1 MISDKKYNMKRIILM
16 SVLLVASTTMVQA
29 QLKPEYS
36 KTGKGASP
44 VFSTIASPD
53 IPMSVTFAGEKISFD
68 RLDMAER
75 LDRELTSVIYG
86 QTTTELCFKR
96 ANRYFP
102 ALAKILKE
110 QGVPQDFL
118 YLAVTESS
126 MDYSA
131 YSSAKAAGMWQLL
144 AGTGRDFG
152 LEVTDEVDERYD
164 PEKSTVAACKYLKSA
179 YKKYG
184 HWPTVAASYNA
195 GMQKISNELSKQK
208 VDNSFDLYL
217 VQETSRYVFRIIAYK
232 LLMESPKRY
241 GYRFSRKN
249 LWQPVDYTTVEVT
262 GPVASWIDWAKGK
275 GLTYAQLREANPWIR
290 STKLTNAGGKTYRVR
305 IPKQSELYRSKRTYT
320 VYNKEWV
327 VD

>member
-1 MISDKKYNMKRIILM
+1 MIWMA
-16 SVLLVASTTMVQA
+16 VLLVATATVAQA
-29 QLKPEYS
+29 QLKKEYS
-36 KTGKGASP
+36 KTNTGASSP
-44 VFSTIASPD
+44 VFSTTASPD
-53 IPMSVTFAGEKISFD
+53 IPTSVTFAGEKISFD

-75 LDRELTSVIYG
+75 LDRELTGIIYG

-110 QGVPQDFL
+110 QGVPLDFL

-126 MDYSA
+126 MDYNA

-144 AGTGRDFG
+144 AGTGRDYG
-152 LEVTDEVDERYD
+152 LEVTDEVDERFD
-164 PEKSTVAACKYLKSA
+164 PEKATVAACKYLKAA
-179 YKKYG
+179 YRKYG

-195 GMQKISNELSKQK
+195 GMQKISGELSKQK

-232 LLMESPKRY
+232 LVMESPKRY
-241 GYRFSRKN
+241 GYRFSRKH
-249 LWQPVDYTTVEVT
+249 LYQPVDYTTVEVT
-262 GPVASWIDWAKGK
+262 GGVASWIDWAQAK

-290 STKLTNAGGKTYRVR
+290 STKLTNSGGKTYKVR
-305 IPKQSELYRSKRTYT
+305 IPKQSELYRSKRTFT
-320 VYNKEWV
+320 AYNKDWV
-327 VD
+327 ID

>member
-1 MISDKKYNMKRIILM
+1 MGLVLM
-16 SVLLVASTTMVQA
+16 VSSTTAWA

-36 KTGKGASP
+36 KTGTSASP
-44 VFSTIASPD
+44 VFSTTASPD
-53 IPMSVTFAGEKISFD
+53 IPMSVTFAGETISFD

-75 LDRELTSVIYG
+75 LDRELTSIIYG

-102 ALAKILKE
+102 VLAKILKE
-110 QGVPQDFL
+110 QNVPLDFL

-126 MDYSA
+126 MDYNA

-144 AGTGRDFG
+144 AGTGRDYG

-164 PEKSTVAACKYLKSA
+164 PEKSTVAACKYLKAA

-195 GMQKISNELSKQK
+195 GMGKISSELSKQR

-241 GYRFSRKN
+241 GYRFSRKH
-249 LWQPVDYTTVEVT
+249 LYQPVSYTTVEVA
-262 GPVASWIDWAKGK
+262 GAVASWVDWAKDRGI
-275 GLTYAQLREANPWIR
+275 TYAQLREANPWIR
-290 STKLTNAGGKTYRVR
+290 STKLTNASGKTYQVR
-305 IPKQSELYRSKRTYT
+305 IPKQSDLYRSKRTNS
-320 VYNKEWV
+320 VYNKDWV
-327 VD
+327 ID

>member
-1 MISDKKYNMKRIILM
+1 MKKMILM
-16 SVLLVASTTMVQA
+16 AVLLMASSTMAQA
-29 QLKPEYS
+29 QLKREYS
-36 KTGKGASP
+36 KATSSSSSP
-44 VFSTIASPD
+44 VFSTTASPD
-53 IPMSVTFAGEKISFD
+53 IPMSVTFAGEKVSFD

-75 LDRELTSVIYG
+75 LDRELTSIIYG

-102 ALAKILKE
+102 VLAKILKE
-110 QGVPQDFL
+110 QGVPLDFL

-126 MDYSA
+126 MDYNA
-131 YSSAKAAGMWQLL
+131 YSSAKAAGLWQLL
-144 AGTGRDFG
+144 AGTGRDYG

-164 PEKSTVAACKYLKSA
+164 PEKSTVAACKYLKAA
-179 YKKYG
+179 YKKFG

-195 GMQKISNELSKQK
+195 GMGKISSELSKQQ

-217 VQETSRYVFRIIAYK
+217 VQETSRYVFRIISYK
-232 LLMESPKRY
+232 LLMEAPKRY

-249 LWQPVDYTTVEVT
+249 LWQPVDYTTVDVT

-275 GLTYAQLREANPWIR
+275 GITYAQLREANPWIR
-290 STKLTNAGGKTYRVR
+290 STKLTNALGKTYKVR
-305 IPKQSELYRSKRTYT
+305 IPKQSDLYRSKRTYT
-320 VYNKEWV
+320 VYNKDWV

>member
-1 MISDKKYNMKRIILM
+1 MKKMILM
-16 SVLLVASTTMVQA
+16 AVLLVASATVAQA
-29 QLKPEYS
+29 QLKREYS
-36 KTGKGASP
+36 KATTGSSSP
-44 VFSTIASPD
+44 VFSTTASPD
-53 IPMSVTFAGEKISFD
+53 IPMSVTFAGEKVSFD

-75 LDRELTSVIYG
+75 LDRELTSIIYG

-102 ALAKILKE
+102 VLAKILKE
-110 QGVPQDFL
+110 QGVPLDFL

-126 MDYSA
+126 MDYNA

-144 AGTGRDFG
+144 AGTGRDYG

-164 PEKSTVAACKYLKSA
+164 PERSTVAACKYLKAA

-195 GMQKISNELSKQK
+195 GMGKITSELSKQR

-232 LLMESPKRY
+232 LLMETPKRY

-249 LWQPVDYTTVEVT
+249 LWQPVDYTTVDVT
-262 GPVASWIDWAKGK
+262 GSVASWIDWAKDK
-275 GLTYAQLREANPWIR
+275 GITYAQLREANPWIR
-290 STKLTNAGGKTYRVR
+290 STKLTNASGKTYKVRV
-305 IPKQSELYRSKRTYT
+305 PKQNDLYRSKRTFS
-320 VYNKEWV
+320 VYNKDWV
-327 VD
+327 ID

>member
-1 MISDKKYNMKRIILM
+1 MKKAIILAVALIVSS
-16 SVLLVASTTMVQA
+16 SVVVQA
-29 QLKPEYS
+29 QLKREY
-36 KTGKGASP
+36 TRQETPSP
-44 VFSTIASPD
+44 VFSTAASPD

-75 LDRELTSVIYG
+75 LDRELTGIIYG
-86 QTTTELCFKR
+86 HTTTQLCFKR

-102 ALAKILKE
+102 ALAAILKE
-110 QGVPQDFL
+110 QGVPLDFL

-126 MDYSA
+126 MDYNA
-131 YSSAKAAGMWQLL
+131 YSSARAAGLWQFL
-144 AGTGRDFG
+144 AGTGRDYG
-152 LEVTDEVDERYD
+152 LEVNDEVDERYD
-164 PEKSTVAACKYLKSA
+164 PEKSTVAACKYLKAA

-184 HWPTVAASYNA
+184 HWPTVAASDNA
-195 GMQKISNELSKQK
+195 GMQRISNEMSSQK

-232 LLMESPKRY
+232 LVMESPKRY

-249 LWQPVDYTTVEVT
+249 LWQPVAYTTVDVT
-262 GPVASWIDWAKGK
+262 GSVPSWIDWARSK

-290 STKLTNAGGKTYRVR
+290 STRLTNSAGKTYKVR
-305 IPKQSELYRSKRTYT
+305 IPKKDELYRSKRKFT
-320 VYNKEWV
+320 VYNKDWV

>member
-1 MISDKKYNMKRIILM
+1 MAVLM
-16 SVLLVASTTMVQA
+16 LAVSTTAQA
-29 QLKPEYS
+29 QLKKEYS
-36 KTGKGASP
+36 KPTTQSP
-44 VFSTIASPD
+44 VFGVTASPD
-53 IPMSVTFAGEKISFD
+53 IPMSVTFAGETVSFD

-75 LDRELTSVIYG
+75 LDRELTGVIYG

-102 ALAKILKE
+102 VLAKILKE
-110 QGVPQDFL
+110 QGVPLDFL

-126 MDYSA
+126 MDYNA

-144 AGTGRDFG
+144 AGTGRDYG
-152 LEVTDEVDERYD
+152 LEVGEDVDERYD
-164 PEKSTVAACKYLKSA
+164 PEKSTVAACKYLKAA

-195 GMQKISNELSKQK
+195 GMQKISNELSKQR

-232 LLMESPKRY
+232 LLMENPKRY

-249 LWQPVDYTTVEVT
+249 LYQPVDYTTVEVT
-262 GPVASWIDWAKGK
+262 GSVASWIDWAKDK
-275 GLTYAQLREANPWIR
+275 GITYAQLREANPWIR
-290 STKLTNAGGKTYRVR
+290 STKLSNASGKTYKVR
-305 IPKQSELYRSKRTYT
+305 IPKQNDLYRSKRTYT
-320 VYNKEWV
+320 VYNKDWV
-327 VD
+327 ID

>member
-1 MISDKKYNMKRIILM
+1 MILM
-16 SVLLVASTTMVQA
+16 AVLLVAFATVAQA
-29 QLKPEYS
+29 QLKREYS
-36 KTGKGASP
+36 KATTGSSSP
-44 VFSTIASPD
+44 VFSTTASPD
-53 IPMSVTFAGEKISFD
+53 IPMSVTFAGEKVSFD

-75 LDRELTSVIYG
+75 LDRELTSIIYG

-102 ALAKILKE
+102 VLAKILKE
-110 QGVPQDFL
+110 QGVPLDFL

-126 MDYSA
+126 MDYNA

-144 AGTGRDFG
+144 AGTGRDYG

-164 PEKSTVAACKYLKSA
+164 PEKSTVAACKYLKAA

-195 GMQKISNELSKQK
+195 GMGKITSELSKQR

-232 LLMESPKRY
+232 LLMETPKRY

-249 LWQPVDYTTVEVT
+249 LWQPVDYTTVDVT
-262 GPVASWIDWAKGK
+262 GSVANWIDWAIDKGI
-275 GLTYAQLREANPWIR
+275 TYAQLREANPWIR
-290 STKLTNAGGKTYRVR
+290 STKLTNASGKTYKVRV
-305 IPKQSELYRSKRTYT
+305 PKQNDLYRSKRTFS
-320 VYNKEWV
+320 VYNKDWV
-327 VD
+327 ID

>member
-1 MISDKKYNMKRIILM
+1 MA
-16 SVLLVASTTMVQA
+16 VLLVASTTVAHA
-29 QLKPEYS
+29 QLKREYS
-36 KTGKGASP
+36 KTSTGNSSP
-44 VFSTIASPD
+44 VFSTTASPD
-53 IPMSVTFAGEKISFD
+53 IPMSINFAGETVSFD

-75 LDRELTSVIYG
+75 LDRELTSIIYG

-110 QGVPQDFL
+110 QGVPLDFL

-144 AGTGRDFG
+144 SGTGRDYG
-152 LEVTDEVDERYD
+152 LEVSDEVDERYD

-195 GMQKISNELSKQK
+195 GMQKISNELSKQR

-217 VQETSRYVFRIIAYK
+217 VQETSRYVFRVMAYK

-249 LWQPVDYTTVEVT
+249 LWQPVDYTTVDVT
-262 GPVASWIDWAKGK
+262 GSVASWIDWAKDK

-290 STKLTNAGGKTYRVR
+290 STKLTNASGKTYKVR
-305 IPKQSELYRSKRTYT
+305 IPKQSELYRSKRTFS
-320 VYNKEWV
+320 VYNKDWV
-327 VD
+327 ID

>member
-1 MISDKKYNMKRIILM
+1 MKKVIAMA
-16 SVLLVASTTMVQA
+16 VLVMAGTIVAQA
-29 QLKPEYS
+29 QLKREYS
-36 KTGKGASP
+36 NMGSTSP
-44 VFSTIASPD
+44 VFSVTASPD
-53 IPMSVTFAGEKISFD
+53 IPASVTFAGEKVSFD

-102 ALAKILKE
+102 ALTKILKE
-110 QGVPQDFL
+110 QGVPLDFL

-126 MDYSA
+126 MDYNA
-131 YSSAKAAGMWQLL
+131 YSSAKAAGIWQLL
-144 AGTGRDFG
+144 AGTARDYG
-152 LEVTDEVDERYD
+152 LEVNDEVDERFD
-164 PEKSTVAACKYLKSA
+164 PEKSTVAACKYLKAA

-195 GMQKISNELSKQK
+195 GMQRLTNELSKQK

-232 LLMESPKRY
+232 LVMENPKRY
-241 GYRFSRKN
+241 GYRLSRQH
-249 LWQPVDYTTVEVT
+249 LYQPVGYTVVDVT

-275 GLTYAQLREANPWIR
+275 GITYAQLREANPWIR
-290 STKLTNAGGKTYRVR
+290 STKLTNAGGKTYKVRV
-305 IPKQSELYRSKRTYT
+305 PKQGDLYRSKRTFT
-320 VYNKEWV
+320 TYNKDWV
-327 VD
+327 ID

>member
-1 MISDKKYNMKRIILM
+1 MKKMILM
-16 SVLLVASTTMVQA
+16 VVLLVASSTVAQA
-29 QLKPEYS
+29 QLKREYS
-36 KTGKGASP
+36 KATTGSSSP
-44 VFSTIASPD
+44 VFSTTASPD
-53 IPMSVTFAGEKISFD
+53 IPMTVTFAGEKVSFD

-75 LDRELTSVIYG
+75 LDRELTGIIYG
-86 QTTTELCFKR
+86 HTNTELCFKR

-102 ALAKILKE
+102 VLAKILKE
-110 QGVPQDFL
+110 QDVPLDFL

-126 MDYSA
+126 MDYNA

-144 AGTGRDFG
+144 AGTGRDYG

-164 PEKSTVAACKYLKSA
+164 PEKSTVAACKYLKAA

-195 GMQKISNELSKQK
+195 GMGKITSELSKQR

-249 LWQPVDYTTVEVT
+249 LWQPVGYTTVDVT
-262 GPVASWIDWAKGK
+262 GSIANWIDWAKDK
-275 GLTYAQLREANPWIR
+275 GITYAQLREANPWIR
-290 STKLTNAGGKTYRVR
+290 STKLTNASGKTYKVR
-305 IPKQSELYRSKRTYT
+305 IPKQSDLYRSKRTFT
-320 VYNKEWV
+320 AYNKDWV